1 MKKELKNRIPEY
13 RARYRMTQK
22 QLAEKVGTSRQ
33 TIISIEKARYT
44 PSLILALD
52 ISRALKTSV
61 DELFIYGEDS
71 DDGDNT

>member
-1 MKKELKNRIPEY
+1 MKKELRNRIPEF

-22 QLAEKVGTSRQ
+22 QLAEKVGASRQ

-44 PSLILALD
+44 PSLILAME
-52 ISRALKTSV
+52 IAEALKTSV

-71 DDGDNT
+71 EDL